1 MSSTTKST
9 ETIRVTADARGCPI
23 CGSAE
28 FAPVCEVHGFRYVSC
43 AGCSSVRQF
52 PYPSAADISSFYANY
67 YGKKSTERGYLSADA
82 FAGFQNDKQMTF
94 SDLGL
99 AGDAFA
105 HRSVLDVGCGTGQ
118 FVQMMSGRAKSV
130 EGIDVSTECINIAR
144 NNALNCSLKDFLS
157 VTSTYDVITMW
168 HVVEHLLEPRSYMEQ
183 ANHALNPGGW
193 LLVETP
199 VIGAISRAFGASW
212 RYFLPVEHLNLFTQ
226 QSLFRT
232 CVDAGFDVR
241 RWVRFGSGNTAGTV
255 PPANKRAMDRIA
267 KQHGFGDTI
276 AVWLVKREK
285 QE

>member
-1 MSSTTKST
+1 
-9 ETIRVTADARGCPI
+9 VTADARSCAI

-28 FAPVCEVHGFRYVSC
+28 SVQVCEVQGFAYVSC

-52 PYPSAADISSFYANY
+52 PYPSDADISSFYADY
-67 YGKKSTERGYLSADA
+67 YGKKSTERGYLSAAA
-82 FAGFQNDKQMTF
+82 FEGFKNDKQMTF

-105 HRSVLDVGCGTGQ
+105 RRSVLDVGCGTGQ
-118 FVQMMSGRAKSV
+118 FVQMMSGRARSV
-130 EGIDVSTECINIAR
+130 EGVDVSPECIKIAR
-144 NNALNCSLKDFLS
+144 DNSLNCSLKDFLS

-168 HVVEHLLEPRSYMEQ
+168 HVVEHLREPRRYVEQ
-183 ANHALNPGGW
+183 AYRALNPGGW

-199 VIGAISRAFGASW
+199 VIGAISRGFGASW

-226 QSLFRT
+226 QSLFKV
-232 CVDAGFDVR
+232 CVEAGFDVR

-255 PPANKRAMDRIA
+255 PDANKRAMDRIA
-267 KQHGFGDTI
+267 KQYGFGDTM

-285 QE
+285 EE

>member
-105 HRSVLDVGCGTGQ
+105 QSAGDGAQL
-118 FVQMMSGRAKSV
+118 
-130 EGIDVSTECINIAR
+130 AR
-144 NNALNCSLKDFLS
+144 RGGVAL
-157 VTSTYDVITMW
+157 
-168 HVVEHLLEPRSYMEQ
+168 Q
-183 ANHALNPGGW
+183 GG
-193 LLVETP
+193 L
-199 VIGAISRAFGASW
+199 G
-212 RYFLPVEHLNLFTQ
+212 
-226 QSLFRT
+226 
-232 CVDAGFDVR
+232 
-241 RWVRFGSGNTAGTV
+241 GNTLE
-255 PPANKRAMDRIA
+255 
-267 KQHGFGDTI
+267 
-276 AVWLVKREK
+276 WLVRCDWAVVVAVRIKR
-285 QE
+285 

>member
-9 ETIRVTADARGCPI
+9 ETIRVTADSQGCPI

-28 FAPVCEVHGFRYVSC
+28 FVAVCEVNGFGYVSC
-43 AGCSSVRQF
+43 AGCRSVRQS
-52 PYPSAADISSFYANY
+52 PYPSDADISRFYADY
-67 YGKKSTERGYLSADA
+67 YAKKSTERGYLSADA

-144 NNALNCSLKDFLS
+144 SNALNCSLKDFLS

-168 HVVEHLLEPRSYMEQ
+168 HVVEHLLQPRSYIEQ
-183 ANHALNPGGW
+183 AHHALNPGGW

-199 VIGAISRAFGASW
+199 VIGAISREFRSQLEILLTTGALESLHSAVAFQDM
-212 RYFLPVEHLNLFTQ
+212 R
-226 QSLFRT
+226 
-232 CVDAGFDVR
+232 
-241 RWVRFGSGNTAGTV
+241 
-255 PPANKRAMDRIA
+255 
-267 KQHGFGDTI
+267 
-276 AVWLVKREK
+276 
-285 QE
+285 